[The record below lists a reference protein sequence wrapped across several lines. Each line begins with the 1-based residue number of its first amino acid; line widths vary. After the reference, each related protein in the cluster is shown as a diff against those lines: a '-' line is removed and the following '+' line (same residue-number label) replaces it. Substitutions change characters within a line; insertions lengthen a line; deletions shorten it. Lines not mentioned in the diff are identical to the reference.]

1 MLFKDLNVEVENTYK
16 SFDYKGKEV
25 KVMQYLPLED
35 RLALIDVTLR
45 KSFEDGIYN
54 PMKMWSYFDLH
65 IVFLYSDILFD
76 EEDRE
81 DELALFDTLEL
92 SGLIN
97 QVVINMA
104 EGEYKQLQGLLQEI
118 YENKQKEALGISSV
132 LGNLIG
138 RLPAQL
144 EQATKFLKDFD
155 PAKFEELQNFVK
167 AINNGNPA

>member
-25 KVMQYLPLED
+25 KVIQYLPLED

-45 KSFEDGIYN
+45 KSYEDGVYN

-81 DELALFDTLEL
+81 DELALFDALEL

-97 QVVINMA
+97 QVVMNMA
-104 EGEYKQLQGLLQEI
+104 EGEYKQLQGLLQET

-138 RLPAQL
+138 RLPVQL
-144 EQATKFLKDFD
+144 EQATQFLKDFD
-155 PAKFEELQNFVK
+155 PAKFEELQKFVK
-167 AINNGNPA
+167 AINNGNHA